1 MSNPLMD
8 VIHFKKEPPPC
19 DTFTGVEIV
28 EAHEGMAHAIW
39 RPTEQMLN
47 GNGVVMGGF
56 VSSAAD
62 VAMAYA
68 ISSLMNDKQLF
79 ASVTL
84 NVAFHRPALP
94 GEIEVK
100 AVVEKFGR
108 TMSYVTAN
116 LYQNDKLVASA
127 VSSVLVHEVND

>member
-19 DTFTGVEIV
+19 DTLIGVEMI
-28 EAHEGMAHAIW
+28 EAQGGIARAIW
-39 RPTEQMLN
+39 RPTDQMLN
-47 GNGVVMGGF
+47 GNGVIMGGF

-68 ISSLMNDKQLF
+68 ISSLINDKQVF
-79 ASVTL
+79 ASVNL

-108 TMSYVTAN
+108 TMSYVTAD
-116 LYQNDKLVASA
+116 LYQNDKLVASG